1 MAILDALK
9 KISGNIG
16 TDIKKSINQAQ
27 ENARENTERRNLK
40 RRLLSYFTRNQLDG
54 MLLQYGE
61 SPLPNFRKD
70 PITNEKYKTTMDD
83 RINDCINKISLKNM
97 EVFASKNLRNNP
109 YVRDMII
116 EIDKWL
122 DEQKKRRRDTSSQVI
137 KTEGENTPI
146 SELTNLLNK
155 IKVNFEE
162 TMGDQHYNTEDEFNK
177 ALVAWLRSRYG
188 NKIEDPHNIHTGHS
202 GDIVYNG
209 EQGRYVLE
217 LKLAYGGSLDYGFK
231 EIAEYKY
238 SGEFKDIGVIIWD
251 DGQMPYDSLKS
262 EQRKLELSGAKV
274 IIIKPRA

>member
-9 KISGNIG
+9 KVSGNIG
-16 TDIKKSINQAQ
+16 TGIKKSINQAQ
-27 ENARENTERRNLK
+27 ENAKENAERRNLK

-122 DEQKKRRRDTSSQVI
+122 DGQEKRRRDTSQVI
-137 KTEGENTPI
+137 KTEGDNTPI
-146 SELTNLLNK
+146 SELTNLLNT

-231 EIAEYKY
+231 EIAGYKY

>member
-9 KISGNIG
+9 KVSGNIG
-16 TDIKKSINQAQ
+16 TGIKKSINQAQ
-27 ENARENTERRNLK
+27 ENAKENAERRNLK

-122 DEQKKRRRDTSSQVI
+122 DGQEKRRRDTSQVI
-137 KTEGENTPI
+137 KTEGDNTPI
-146 SELTNLLNK
+146 SELTNLLNT

>member
-16 TDIKKSINQAQ
+16 TGIKKSINQAQ

>member
-9 KISGNIG
+9 KVSGNIG
-16 TDIKKSINQAQ
+16 TGIKKSINQAQ
-27 ENARENTERRNLK
+27 ENAKENTERRNLK

-70 PITNEKYKTTMDD
+70 SITNEKYKTTTDD

-122 DEQKKRRRDTSSQVI
+122 DEQEKRRRDTSSQVI
-137 KTEGENTPI
+137 KTEDDNTPI
-146 SELTNLLNK
+146 SELTNLLNT

-202 GDIVYNG
+202 GDIVYNA
-209 EQGRYVLE
+209 EHGRYVLE

>member
-1 MAILDALK
+1 
-9 KISGNIG
+9 
-16 TDIKKSINQAQ
+16 
-27 ENARENTERRNLK
+27 
-40 RRLLSYFTRNQLDG
+40 
-54 MLLQYGE
+54 
-61 SPLPNFRKD
+61 
-70 PITNEKYKTTMDD
+70 
-83 RINDCINKISLKNM
+83 
-97 EVFASKNLRNNP
+97 
-109 YVRDMII
+109 
-116 EIDKWL
+116 
-122 DEQKKRRRDTSSQVI
+122 
-137 KTEGENTPI
+137 
-146 SELTNLLNK
+146 
-155 IKVNFEE
+155 
-162 TMGDQHYNTEDEFNK
+162 MGDQHYNTEDEFNK

-274 IIIKPRA
+274 IIIKPSA

>member
-1 MAILDALK
+1 MAILDVLK
-9 KISGNIG
+9 KVSGNIG
-16 TDIKKSINQAQ
+16 TGIKKSINQAQ
-27 ENARENTERRNLK
+27 ENAKENTERRNLK

-122 DEQKKRRRDTSSQVI
+122 DGQEKRRRDTSQVI
-137 KTEGENTPI
+137 KTEGDNTPI
-146 SELTNLLNK
+146 SELTNLLNT